1 MFRWSRRRIRQGDVG
16 SSDVSSLEMVAL
28 VIGRRVEVK
37 DLCGE
42 MKALAAV
49 SAPSRSAIMRWMD
62 AIAIIVA
69 R

>member
-49 SAPSRSAIMRWMD
+49 SAPRSDIMWWMD
-62 AIAIIVA
+62 ANAIIVA